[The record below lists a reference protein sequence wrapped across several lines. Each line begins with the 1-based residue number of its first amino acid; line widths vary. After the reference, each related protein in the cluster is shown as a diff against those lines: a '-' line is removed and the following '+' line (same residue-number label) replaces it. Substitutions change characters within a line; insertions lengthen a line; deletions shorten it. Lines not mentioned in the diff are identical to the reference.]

1 MNNYDFNSI
10 EEQEEHFE
18 LVQDS
23 FLKRDKILNK
33 PKGEYKMKKFDDKEV
48 LDRMGIID
56 NEVLEIVDITHNK
69 AKEPPSFNQEEWLR
83 KQIKENRWV
92 KADIAEELLEALIDL
107 VFAYEQGNDK
117 LFIWKIKTSKDLIQ
131 RASGKEIMN
140 EADRWL
146 SLCKNSIQLK

>member
-48 LDRMGIID
+48 LDRMGTIG
-56 NEVLEIVDITHNK
+56 NE
-69 AKEPPSFNQEEWLR
+69 
-83 KQIKENRWV
+83 
-92 KADIAEELLEALIDL
+92 
-107 VFAYEQGNDK
+107 
-117 LFIWKIKTSKDLIQ
+117 
-131 RASGKEIMN
+131 RA
-140 EADRWL
+140 
-146 SLCKNSIQLK
+146 